1 MASIVLLL
9 TQILHP
15 TNPEFPSSPSSSSS
29 MLLTTSSSSSSPHYT
44 QHEALRPTSLDTIKI
59 SPLHEDP
66 QDSRVMIDLF

>member
-15 TNPEFPSSPSSSSS
+15 TNPEFPSSS

>member
-15 TNPEFPSSPSSSSS
+15 TNPEFPSSSSSS

>member
-15 TNPEFPSSPSSSSS
+15 TISEFPSSSSIILTPSSSSPS
-29 MLLTTSSSSSSPHYT
+29 FHYT
-44 QHEALRPTSLDTIKI
+44 HQQKSPRPDSFKI

>member
-15 TNPEFPSSPSSSSS
+15 TNPEFPSSS
-29 MLLTTSSSSSSPHYT
+29 MLLTTSSSSSSSSPHYT